1 MSVPALLSIW
11 QSLSDNE
18 SEADF
23 ETKFLV
29 QVFNPKFLKLPHF
42 KYNKNPNIGY
52 STTPIK
58 PDFLIYNNDQPI
70 LVVEVKKRDSSLHKL
85 SDTNFIS
92 QCYQNQ
98 LYKEA
103 VGAPL
108 YKGSASNNGIIQY
121 LSIDKVQPEK
131 LATYGLVINPDFYQ
145 FWQRHDGLIFPLG
158 EIQRFKATHKSI
170 NTFITDLKS
179 KLESPKKGL
188 FFLIW
193 NQKGGV
199 AKTTNNI
206 NIGAELAKRGKNV
219 LLIDLDAQGDLT
231 RGLGLNHQDINW
243 LEDIFNEISLQK
255 PLHEISQTLRDSIQ
269 KKIFRISGSTQTYSI
284 SLLSHEPNKL
294 KNFINQGHTNFSNPR
309 EFMFRVFGILREY
322 YDYILV
328 DLPPQVNII
337 IEWLLTIC
345 DATLTPVDYGEQS
358 LVHAKG
364 VNRAIAQL
372 QSKRFG
378 LPLNLGILFTK
389 AVTGSGHTRIKNHIN
404 HITTAYNLCPC
415 KNEIF
420 NHDSIAIAS
429 IKNFPVVSD
438 PKCSG
443 AKYYIDLVDEI
454 LFTPRPIIYPPL

>member
-1 MSVPALLSIW
+1 MSVPALLSTW

-18 SEADF
+18 SEANF
-23 ETKFLV
+23 EMKFLA
-29 QVFNPKFLKLPHF
+29 QVFNSKSLKPLHF
-42 KYNKNPNIGY
+42 QMDKNPNVGY
-52 STTPIK
+52 GGASIK
-58 PDFLIYNNDQPI
+58 PDILIYRDNQPI
-70 LVVEVKKRDSSLHKL
+70 LVVEVKKRDSSLHKV
-85 SDTNFIS
+85 SDADFIN

-98 LYKEA
+98 YYRQA

-108 YKGSASNNGIIQY
+108 CQDNGNNGIIQY

-158 EIQRFKATHKSI
+158 EIQRFKANQKTI
-170 NTFITDLKS
+170 NAFITNLKS

-206 NIGAELAKRGKNV
+206 NISAELAKRGKNV

-269 KKIFRISGSTQTYSI
+269 KKTFRISGSTQTYSI

-378 LPLNLGILFTK
+378 LPLNLGVLFTK

-404 HITTAYNLCPC
+404 QITNVYNLCPC

-429 IKNFPVVSD
+429 IKNLPVVSD